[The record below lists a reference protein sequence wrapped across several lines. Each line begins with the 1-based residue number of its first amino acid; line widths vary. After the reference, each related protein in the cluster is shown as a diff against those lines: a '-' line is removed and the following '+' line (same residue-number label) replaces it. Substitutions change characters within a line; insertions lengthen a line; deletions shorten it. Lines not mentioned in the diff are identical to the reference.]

1 MGIRSLEGTSN
12 PRTLRRSIDEI
23 LFGWVPG
30 DTRVVPGYGPL
41 TSLRKELQKNAHLQ
55 KLSSRWTAS
64 DDTQEMRKKIE
75 ERERKLREDPYG
87 DGLPF

>member
-12 PRTLRRSIDEI
+12 PRTRSVEI

-55 KLSSRWTAS
+55 KLVKMGGIRRHAG
-64 DDTQEMRKKIE
+64 DE
-75 ERERKLREDPYG
+75 ED
-87 DGLPF
+87 